1 MKVLLEGS
9 VDVDSGD
16 PQHLGK
22 KVSRR
27 SFALSDLNEFTGK
40 RRKDDCP
47 RRTLP
52 TSRVVANFHL
62 SPAWSPEPRAHCL
75 SSREGWPHLCRETQ
89 ICALLKIIKN
99 QNKIK
104 SPVSATGFA
113 IL

>member
-62 SPAWSPEPRAHCL
+62 SPAWSPFFIVNVECKFHVTIVAEASL
-75 SSREGWPHLCRETQ
+75 
-89 ICALLKIIKN
+89 
-99 QNKIK
+99 
-104 SPVSATGFA
+104 
-113 IL
+113 